1 MNERHVSWIQTRVLH
16 AHARVAF
23 DNLDLIYFN
32 PFQLCSDCCQLT
44 RWSDAARQAS
54 MFGFTRTPSLPT
66 TNALRADAGGKKIAT
81 IGSYKTANDSS
92 DRPTRG

>member
-1 MNERHVSWIQTRVLH
+1 MNERHVSWIRNTCCTRTRVALTIW
-16 AHARVAF
+16 
-23 DNLDLIYFN
+23 DTLIHSSSA
-32 PFQLCSDCCQLT
+32 LTCCQLT